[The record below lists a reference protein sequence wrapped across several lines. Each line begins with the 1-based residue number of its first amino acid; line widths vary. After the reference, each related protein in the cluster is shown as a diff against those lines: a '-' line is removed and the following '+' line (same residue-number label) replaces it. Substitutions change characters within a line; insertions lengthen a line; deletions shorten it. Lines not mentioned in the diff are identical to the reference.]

1 MSFDAAA
8 RNRVHDWLFGQALP
22 LWATAGID
30 DQDRFF
36 EKLDFDGRPVTGVPR
51 RTRVQ
56 ARQTYVEIDGVVQ
69 PAPAPRFSRS
79 VPETPAPPRPAETQ
93 DAADALNGW
102 LDRERVEALRGAGV
116 LP

>member
-36 EKLDFDGRPVTGVPR
+36 EKLDFNGRPVTGVPR

-56 ARQTYVEIDGVVQ
+56 ARQIYVFCEATALGWAGGRG
-69 PAPAPRFSRS
+69 PAQAGRPRAVEEGST
-79 VPETPAPPRPAETQ
+79 TPSIA
-93 DAADALNGW
+93 
-102 LDRERVEALRGAGV
+102 ALRLLGH
-116 LP
+116 L